1 MIGIDFGATYVDIVV
16 IEEGKLRRAYTELEK
31 NYAPEYLENI
41 LRIEVLWKKQRPKRG
56 SVAVTGAK
64 SSNYEVFA
72 VGKKSAHLENIK
84 KRLIVRE
91 VGEII
96 AIAEGA
102 KFLTKKSKC
111 VVANV
116 GTGTPFV
123 CIDGDKYSHIAG
135 TGIGGGTLNGLSE
148 LLLDR
153 PVAELELLA
162 SKGTNKLD
170 LVVGDLME
178 LGVGKL
184 PKAATASNFGKANPS
199 IGKNSA
205 DVAKSLLKMVGET
218 LGVMGALA
226 AKSCGSNEI
235 IFTGRVPEENM
246 AIRKS
251 ITEAC
256 EMFGVRAIFPENG
269 KYCTAIGAVI
279 AANKNNKK

>member
-1 MIGIDFGATYVDIVV
+1 MIGIDFGATYVDVVV
-16 IEEGKLRRAYTELEK
+16 IEEGTLKRTYTELEK
-31 NYAPEYLENI
+31 NYTPGFLENI
-41 LRIEVLWKKQRPKRG
+41 LRIEVLWKKQKPNRG
-56 SVAVTGAK
+56 NVAITGAGAL
-64 SSNYEVFA
+64 NYEVFA
-72 VGKKSAHLENIK
+72 VGKKSSHLEDIK

-91 VGEII
+91 VGEIE

-102 KFLTKKSKC
+102 KFLTNKSKC

-123 CIDGDKYSHIAG
+123 CINGDQYRHIAG

-148 LLLDR
+148 LLLNK
-153 PVAELELLA
+153 PVAELEALA

-170 LVVGDLME
+170 LVIGDLME
-178 LGVGKL
+178 KGIGKL

-199 IGKNSA
+199 SGQNSG

-226 AKSCGSNEI
+226 AKSCKSNEI
-235 IFTGRVPEENM
+235 IFTGRVPEENA

-251 ITEAC
+251 ITKAC
-256 EMFGVRAIFPENG
+256 EMFGIKAIFPENG

-279 AANKNNKK
+279 AANKNK